1 MQFDILRSPHIKH
14 TQSTQFMLYCT
25 NHHHMQ
31 SEASAWRAVM
41 RDIFAAVIL
50 FSIVVIPPSANA
62 IEPSKTPLDNRL
74 QPQLS
79 VDDIARQ
86 INQDQKWRI
95 LAAEP
100 TVDNAKTLYRFKLLN
115 KKHGRVKVI
124 VIDPNEP
131 KLNTL
136 K

>member
-1 MQFDILRSPHIKH
+1 MQHARSRHI
-14 TQSTQFMLYCT
+14 
-25 NHHHMQ
+25 Q
-31 SEASAWRAVM
+31 SEASTWRVIM
-41 RDIFAAVIL
+41 KVVLAAVIL
-50 FSIVVIPPSANA
+50 LSIGLTPLSASA
-62 IEPSKTPLDNRL
+62 IEPSKTPLNSRL

-131 KLNTL
+131 KLNAL